1 MAKSTTN
8 RSASITIAG
17 ILIAAAVSCIISI
30 ILLIWGLVH
39 EGPTFYN
46 GQECRMTY
54 SHFQFLPL
62 RVLPSPTKSKV
73 DDNIQQQ
80 LEEERYRLLKFTD
93 KRDPRHEHFYPIS
106 GSLVENY
113 ESASHNPN
121 NKKSSNS
128 KDDETGRL
136 LDFTDNWCL
145 LPNDMIENSSNSN
158 TNNKWKDVPHPHKGH
173 PVLYVPGHWGSFSQA
188 RSIGAH
194 GTRWT
199 GPYKKSVSDREIYN
213 SLSSGS
219 GMHNGH
225 DIYNTTHPSNLDE
238 FMNLWFTSSSSQLKH
253 QQSLDEFVMDVYTL
267 DFNEQGAALHAS
279 ILLHQAEYF
288 TRAIETIVTGCHISN
303 STKNNSS
310 HGGITIVA
318 HSIGAWVVRIA
329 LKMHPHLIGN
339 GWIRNVITLA
349 SPLGSIPY
357 AVDTGVHDIVKH
369 INDFDDEHN
378 NKVSSDVTMISIS
391 GGLRD
396 EMIPPEVC
404 QAPSDSTNQ
413 HDGVGSSNTFLA
425 THIKQNKD
433 NLVAGDKFGMDH
445 RAIVWCYDLLTVVR
459 EVIFS
464 LVVAT
469 DHGLDS
475 TERLK
480 IAHKVMYE
488 DVEHEHTIH
497 KGEESSTKYQ
507 EVVTKQH
514 ARLLQMK
521 GYARTVSIQLA
532 APYNLNSL
540 LKLCIVAALLHTFA
554 MVPLMQYLCKESTDT
569 ISEKLISMAT
579 SLLVIPAM
587 LVIMTWIRQLIQ
599 VCNGYECN
607 ILLGTVYILAQLATL
622 IHLLIVY
629 GICTIVASTCRK
641 CFTKQKGT
649 TKKKKKTSSTS
660 FRKTFVQLCSRL
672 LLILVFAAL
681 PLTIVTCY
689 TINTIILGNN
699 DTAWN
704 MTAMASY
711 GFISLVL
718 FNILK
723 LVITACKPSSVI
735 TEQYRSELFILLL
748 SLLSATFGKVLYA
761 FSLTTKY
768 GQRDL
773 GSYDNFLTAMGSN
786 IGVIGGHHNEMLGC
800 VLTLLLPI
808 TMMLMFIRTYE
819 TMSSQAD
826 NGNRFIDILNNAKL
840 RYKEPKVIT
849 IVRACLT
856 CWLTWNVLANLSS
869 DNLIIPIYSSIMIVT
884 TYLRWNFYSNGV
896 TSACSAIID
905 NDLSLH
911 CESPKYHDK
920 NK

>member
-8 RSASITIAG
+8 RSASTTIIG
-17 ILIAAAVSCIISI
+17 ILIAAVSCIISI
-30 ILLIWGLVH
+30 IVLIWGLVH

-46 GQECRMTY
+46 GEECRMTY

-62 RVLPSPTKSKV
+62 SVLPSPTKSKV

-80 LEEERYRLLKFTD
+80 KEERYRLLKFTD
-93 KRDPRHEHFYPIS
+93 QRDPRHEHFYPIS
-106 GSLVENY
+106 GTLVENY
-113 ESASHNPN
+113 ETASHNPN
-121 NKKSSNS
+121 NKRRSSNS
-128 KDDETGRL
+128 KDESGRL

-145 LPNDMIENSSNSN
+145 LPNDMIENSNSNS
-158 TNNKWKDVPHPHKGH
+158 NNKWKYVPHPHRGH

-194 GTRWT
+194 GTRWV
-199 GPYKKSVSDREIYN
+199 GPYKKGISDREIYN
-213 SLSSGS
+213 SLLSGK

-225 DIYNTTHPSNLDE
+225 DLYNTTNHSTLDE
-238 FMNLWFTSSSSQLKH
+238 FINWWFKSSSSQLKH
-253 QQSLDEFVMDVYTL
+253 QKTLDEFVMDVYTL
-267 DFNEQGAALHAS
+267 DFNEQGGALHAS

-288 TRAIETIVTGCHISN
+288 TRAVETIVTGCHISN
-303 STKNNSS
+303 SNNGT

-329 LKMHPHLIGN
+329 LKMHPHLIEN

-369 INDFDDEHN
+369 INDFDDDN
-378 NKVSSDVTMISIS
+378 NDKVSSDVTMISIS

-425 THIKQNKD
+425 THIKQNKE

-480 IAHKVMYE
+480 IAQRVMYE
-488 DVEHEHTIH
+488 DDEPEHTIH
-497 KGEESSTKYQ
+497 KDKESSTKYQ
-507 EVVTKQH
+507 EVITKQH

-521 GYARTVSIQLA
+521 GYARTVSIQLS
-532 APYNLNSL
+532 APYHLNSL

-569 ISEKLISMAT
+569 VSEKLISMAT

-587 LVIMTWIRQLIQ
+587 LAIMTWIRQLIQ

-629 GICTIVASTCRK
+629 GICTIVATTSRK
-641 CFTKQKGT
+641 CFNKR
-649 TKKKKKTSSTS
+649 KTSSTQLS
-660 FRKTFVQLCSRL
+660 FRKTFVQLCRRL
-672 LLILVFAAL
+672 LLILVLAAL
-681 PLTIVTCY
+681 PFTIVTCY
-689 TINTIILGNN
+689 IINTIILGNN

-718 FNILK
+718 CIFLK
-723 LVITACKPSSVI
+723 LVVTACKPSTVI
-735 TEQYRSELFILLL
+735 TEQYRSELLILLL
-748 SLLSATFGKVLYA
+748 SLLSATFGNVLYA
-761 FSLTTKY
+761 FTLTTGY
-768 GQRDL
+768 VQRDL
-773 GSYDNFLTAMGSN
+773 ESYDNFLTAMGSN
-786 IGVIGGHHNEMLGC
+786 IGVIGGHLNEMLGC

-808 TMMLMFIRTYE
+808 TATLMAIRTYE
-819 TMSSQAD
+819 TMTSRA
-826 NGNRFIDILNNAKL
+826 NIRNRSIVILNNAKL
-840 RYKEPKVIT
+840 RYKETKVIT

-856 CWLTWNVLANLSS
+856 CWFTWNVLANLSS

-884 TYLRWNFYSNGV
+884 TYLRWHFYSNGV